1 MRCLFLLFALASTS
15 ALDWQSTHPL
25 IRLVDPA
32 RARLLQSAQHGRCGW
47 LWCFRSSSLRS
58 PSMHS
63 PLRWPR
69 RSKPPRRSADEVS
82 RRSELAALVLACTCT
97 PRLASA
103 LQIPVILAARLLSRL
118 AGPLGLG
125 PHTHALIALCFS
137 RSGLARLSPAAG
149 KLRAK
154 ASDSVRVILP
164 GTRLHLA

>member
-25 IRLVDPA
+25 ARQAIRLVDP
-32 RARLLQSAQHGRCGW
+32 RARLRQSA
-47 LWCFRSSSLRS
+47 
-58 PSMHS
+58 PE
-63 PLRWPR
+63 RWPR
-69 RSKPPRRSADEVS
+69 RSKPPRRSADEVH

-137 RSGLARLSPAAG
+137 RSGFACLSPAVG

>member
-25 IRLVDPA
+25 RQAIRLVDPA
-32 RARLLQSAQHGRCGW
+32 RARLLQSAQHG
-47 LWCFRSSSLRS
+47 
-58 PSMHS
+58 
-63 PLRWPR
+63 RWPR